1 MINLAIN
8 NKTSQGIAHFDMSN
22 IFYTNSFIFSKFI
35 LNEQTMRVLET
46 LFAFLMLVFLLPV
59 MLLVALAIK
68 ISMKGDVFYSQERV
82 GKNGIPF
89 FILKFRTMVSDA
101 EVKSGPVLSTKNDPR
116 VTRLGRILRSSHLD
130 EFPQLINVI
139 KGEMSFIGPRPE
151 RAVFVEKFEKE
162 INQYRR
168 RREVK
173 PGITGLAQICL
184 PYDASAKDKLEYDIF
199 YIENQRSLFFNLII
213 SYYTALKMVTF
224 FKN

>member
-8 NKTSQGIAHFDMSN
+8 NKTSKGIAHFDMSN
-22 IFYTNSFIFSKFI
+22 IFYTNSFIFSKLS

-46 LFAFLMLVFLLPV
+46 FFAFLMLVFLLPV

-162 INQYRR
+162 IHQYRR

>member
-22 IFYTNSFIFSKFI
+22 IFYTNSFIFSKLS

-46 LFAFLMLVFLLPV
+46 LFAFSILVFLLPV

-116 VTRLGRILRSSHLD
+116 VTRFGRILRSSHLD

-151 RAVFVEKFEKE
+151 RPVFVEKFEKE
-162 INQYRR
+162 IHQYRR

>member
-22 IFYTNSFIFSKFI
+22 IFYTNSFIFSKLS

-68 ISMKGDVFYSQERV
+68 ISMKGDVFYTQERV

-101 EVKSGPVLSTKNDPR
+101 EVKSGPVLSTENDPR

-151 RAVFVEKFEKE
+151 RPVFVEKFENKYYYGYVD
-162 INQYRR
+162 N
-168 RREVK
+168 K
-173 PGITGLAQICL
+173 PISKGITYGQ
-184 PYDASAKDKLEYDIF
+184 
-199 YIENQRSLFFNLII
+199 
-213 SYYTALKMVTF
+213 
-224 FKN
+224 